1 MKTWRLVSGI
11 LSIVLTLIVFFQSNI
26 VAMFGGNNNTE
37 GGAGI
42 IFALLLLTG
51 GITSIATH
59 KSITKGSKVALFLLF
74 GIGAIIAITSSNIY
88 KDLLIWGVW
97 SAICAVFALFG
108 KVKNAKGKEE

>member
-11 LSIVLTLIVFFQSNI
+11 LSIVLTIIVFFQSNL
-26 VAMFGGNNNTE
+26 VAVFGGKDNIE

-59 KSITKGSKVALFLLF
+59 KNITTGSKVALFLLF
-74 GIGAIIAITSSNIY
+74 GIGALIAITNAKVY
-88 KDLLIWGVW
+88 KDLTVWGAW
-97 SAICAVFALFG
+97 SAICAIIALFG
-108 KVKNAKGKEE
+108 RKNKNATA